1 MTSICSLGQFLHMAC
16 IGCRWARIVSASVQ
30 GSKFRNDARLRLT
43 KEPELGRETRVVQS
57 RTEDAAL

>member
-1 MTSICSLGQFLHMAC
+1 MAC
-16 IGCRWARIVSASVQ
+16 IGCRWATIVSASVQ

-43 KEPELGRETRVVQS
+43 KEPELGREARVVQS